1 MKLSL
6 ETEGQ
11 DCEADHD
18 PDEVVCVV
26 VQISVYAGCQCS
38 RTGLDL
44 TSHDLGGEAEAKEND
59 ELCQVENIKSC
70 LTDEGGDVKSRG
82 LSIYLIIRCTHSSKP
97 TARRR
102 FSPELLHIGGISSI
116 LK

>member
-1 MKLSL
+1 MSVKLSL

-26 VQISVYAGCQCS
+26 VQISVYAGCQWS
-38 RTGLDL
+38 RIGLDL

-70 LTDEGGDVKSRG
+70 LTDEG
-82 LSIYLIIRCTHSSKP
+82 
-97 TARRR
+97 
-102 FSPELLHIGGISSI
+102 
-116 LK
+116 

>member
-26 VQISVYAGCQCS
+26 VQISVYAECQWS
-38 RTGLDL
+38 RAGLYL

-82 LSIYLIIRCTHSSKP
+82 LSIYLIIRCTQSSEP